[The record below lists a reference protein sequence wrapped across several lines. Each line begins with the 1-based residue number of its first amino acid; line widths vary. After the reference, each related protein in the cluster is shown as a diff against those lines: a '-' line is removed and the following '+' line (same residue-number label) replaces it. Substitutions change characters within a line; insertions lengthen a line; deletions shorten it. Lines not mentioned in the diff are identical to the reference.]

1 MRLSVCLCLT
11 ILNKMLLSELI
22 TLIHNDLKGKVEA
35 PLETGL
41 LLITFG
47 LQKPKTWILAHPEFL
62 VNSEALASIKQ
73 FTLRLLKGEPL
84 PYITN
89 QQEFY
94 GLPFIVSPAVL
105 IPRPE
110 TELLV
115 ENAIKWLKANPQA
128 RSVLDVGTGSGC
140 IAITLAKTFSEL
152 IFTAI
157 DISLDALKIAKIN
170 AERNDVMQHINF
182 LESDLLFSVDG
193 NFDVM
198 CANLPYIPTSKLRQV
213 NSLAYEPRL
222 ALDGGE
228 DGLLLIR
235 KLLLQAAGHI
245 NSPGLILLE
254 IEESTVEAAIEVAKQ
269 TFPDAAIVLQRDLA
283 DKERLISISL

>member
-11 ILNKMLLSELI
+11 ILNKMVLSELI

-41 LLITFG
+41 LLISFG

-140 IAITLAKTFSEL
+140 IAITLAKTFSKL

-228 DGLLLIR
+228 DGLMLIR
-235 KLLLQAAGHI
+235 KLLLQAVGHI

>member
-1 MRLSVCLCLT
+1 MV
-11 ILNKMLLSELI
+11 LSELI

-41 LLITFG
+41 LLISFG

-140 IAITLAKTFSEL
+140 IAITLAKTFSKL

-182 LESDLLFSVDG
+182 LVSDLLFSVDG

-198 CANLPYIPTSKLRQV
+198 CANLPYIPTSKLSQV

-254 IEESTVEAAIEVAKQ
+254 IEESTGEAALEVAKQ

>member
-11 ILNKMLLSELI
+11 ILNKMVLSELI

-41 LLITFG
+41 LLISFG

-140 IAITLAKTFSEL
+140 IAITLAKTFSKL

-254 IEESTVEAAIEVAKQ
+254 IEESTGEAALEVAKQ

>member
-1 MRLSVCLCLT
+1 
-11 ILNKMLLSELI
+11 
-22 TLIHNDLKGKVEA
+22 
-35 PLETGL
+35 
-41 LLITFG
+41 
-47 LQKPKTWILAHPEFL
+47 
-62 VNSEALASIKQ
+62 
-73 FTLRLLKGEPL
+73 
-84 PYITN
+84 
-89 QQEFY
+89 
-94 GLPFIVSPAVL
+94 
-105 IPRPE
+105 
-110 TELLV
+110 
-115 ENAIKWLKANPQA
+115 
-128 RSVLDVGTGSGC
+128 
-140 IAITLAKTFSEL
+140 
-152 IFTAI
+152 
-157 DISLDALKIAKIN
+157 
-170 AERNDVMQHINF
+170 VMQHINF

-254 IEESTVEAAIEVAKQ
+254 IEESTGEAALEVAKQ

>member
-1 MRLSVCLCLT
+1 
-11 ILNKMLLSELI
+11 MLLSELI
-22 TLIHNDLKGKVEA
+22 TLIHNDLKGKFKA

-41 LLITFG
+41 LLISFG

-198 CANLPYIPTSKLRQV
+198 CANLPYIPTSKLSQV

-254 IEESTVEAAIEVAKQ
+254 IEESTGEAALEVAKQ

>member
-11 ILNKMLLSELI
+11 ILNKMVLSELI

-41 LLITFG
+41 LLISFG

-254 IEESTVEAAIEVAKQ
+254 IEESTGEAALEVAKQ

>member
-11 ILNKMLLSELI
+11 ILNKMVLSELI

-41 LLITFG
+41 LLISFG

-73 FTLRLLKGEPL
+73 FTFRLLKGEPL

-94 GLPFIVSPAVL
+94 GLPFVVSPAVL

-140 IAITLAKTFSEL
+140 IAITLAKMFSEF

-182 LESDLLFSVDG
+182 LQSDLLCSVDG

-198 CANLPYIPTSKLRQV
+198 CANLPYIPTSKLSQV

-254 IEESTVEAAIEVAKQ
+254 IEESTGEAALEVAKQ

>member
-41 LLITFG
+41 LLISFG

-62 VNSEALASIKQ
+62 VNSEALASIKH

-115 ENAIKWLKANPQA
+115 ENAIKWLNANPQA

-213 NSLAYEPRL
+213 NSLAHEPRL

-235 KLLLQAAGHI
+235 KLLLQAVGHI

-254 IEESTVEAAIEVAKQ
+254 IEESTGEAAIEVAKQ